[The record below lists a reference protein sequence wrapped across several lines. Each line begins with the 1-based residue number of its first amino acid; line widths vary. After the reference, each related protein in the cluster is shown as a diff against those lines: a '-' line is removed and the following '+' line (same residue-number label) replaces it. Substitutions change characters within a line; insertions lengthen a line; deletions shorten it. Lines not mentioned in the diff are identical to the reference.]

1 MAFRMRRC
9 AWGGLF
15 AAVLLAGGAAAA
27 KEDVGELQ
35 ARFDRETNAGH
46 KAKLLTKL
54 GDAQFE
60 QIRQAERDGN
70 YSAVV
75 KNLESYRNNVRAA
88 IAALKQEHPNA
99 EKESGGYR
107 RVQIHVREKAREV
120 GQIVL
125 AAPEG
130 ARDPLAALEKELE
143 QINEELLQLLFPRR
157 PKTPPPAAQKPKGE
171 PESSA

>member
-1 MAFRMRRC
+1 MAFRMPRC
-9 AWGGLF
+9 AWCGFLV
-15 AAVLLAGGAAAA
+15 ALLLAGGAAAA
-27 KEDVGELQ
+27 KEQVSELQ
-35 ARFDRETNAGH
+35 ARFDRETNSAH

-60 QIRQAERDGN
+60 QIREAERDGN
-70 YSAVV
+70 YAAVV
-75 KNLESYRNNVRAA
+75 KKLESYRDNVRAA

-130 ARDPLAALEKELE
+130 ARDPMAALQKELE
-143 QINEELLQLLFPRR
+143 RINEELLQLLFPRR
-157 PKTPPPAAQKPKGE
+157 PNNPPPVPQNPKGE
-171 PESSA
+171 QEYSL